1 MWYCKI
7 EMLSNK
13 ERAIVFRT
21 EEEATQF
28 YNDVLKSFV
37 FNNDKTT
44 GIRFLKDPCNGTL
57 INLSNVETISK
68 PEKYIEDNVEVINH

>member
-13 ERAIVFRT
+13 ERAIIFRT
-21 EEEATQF
+21 EEEAVQF

-37 FNNDKTT
+37 FDNDKTM